1 MLEKREWLI
10 LSLICQ
16 EALKGSGLRVD
27 LTAYDRFAG
36 EITRLIEGDLIKV
49 LRAGAQIPLSDAIR
63 ILMIDSNLV
72 LWYVPTD
79 KGMVIDRLS
88 PYPRSRAT

>member
-27 LTAYDRFAG
+27 LTAFDRFAG
-36 EITRLIEGDLIKV
+36 EITRLAEGDLIKV
-49 LRAGAQIPLSDAIR
+49 LRAGEHIPLSQAIR
-63 ILMIDSNLV
+63 LMMIDSTLV
-72 LWYVPTD
+72 LRYVPTD

-88 PYPRSRAT
+88 PYPRSRTT